1 MFLILI
7 YVLFLLRSFIKVL
20 FNGGAQN
27 TQSAGKFNGALSK
40 SVKNGRK
47 ISFLAITV
55 QGGVVGLGRK
65 SVLGVCETCFSN
77 MYNVAICNALM
88 SIC

>member
-1 MFLILI
+1 VFLILI

-55 QGGVVGLGRK
+55 
-65 SVLGVCETCFSN
+65 
-77 MYNVAICNALM
+77 
-88 SIC
+88 